1 MGNFLH
7 RTSKQYLQST
17 PPDSLLEPLA
27 NYIDETDMSA
37 VDGVPKK
44 YWVITGDIISEM
56 TQAEKDT
63 VDAAILSD
71 ARDERVDDKID
82 DIESVLRQL
91 VKMLIS
97 EINILRAEHG
107 LSDRTMAQFKTH
119 IRNDL
124 GT

>member
-27 NYIDETDMSA
+27 NYIDEPDMSA

-107 LSDRTMAQFKTH
+107 LSDRTMAQFKTQ